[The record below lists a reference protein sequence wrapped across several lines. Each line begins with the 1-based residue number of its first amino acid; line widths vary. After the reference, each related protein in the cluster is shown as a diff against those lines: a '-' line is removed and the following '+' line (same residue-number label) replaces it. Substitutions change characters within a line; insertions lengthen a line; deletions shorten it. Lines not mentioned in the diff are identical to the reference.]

1 MSKDHHQKLLQDNTT
16 KTYHKAPHKLEASIN
31 LEAKSIC
38 NKLEV
43 CNSVKCI
50 TRTPAIVTLKDTKAT
65 TLQSNLPFN
74 KSIKKELGKVSKQI
88 AGKMDSAMIE
98 ILQFNQ

>member
-1 MSKDHHQKLLQDNTT
+1 MFLFLLKKTNNIYAMSKDHHQKLLQDNTT

-65 TLQSNLPFN
+65 IP
-74 KSIKKELGKVSKQI
+74 SIQL
-88 AGKMDSAMIE
+88 A
-98 ILQFNQ
+98 L